1 MTVTIAG
8 LIIHPSPFVFYNYS
22 PWSFFVFYCWL
33 WFAGCLP
40 TCRYPGRVFCLH
52 SRHPSR
58 FWGQII
64 KHKMIKHPMSLQTS
78 FCGTVCIHS
87 EGGCLS
93 GWVHAGDVRWH
104 WLDGWTHRDWVDAST
119 RAGQHSLFMLACYEY
134 NIQLDNVNCANMS
147 LNPYEIENI
156 GRKKLWSIL
165 FWKIL
170 SEIFVVGNFDGNFWW
185 NFCGE

>member
-8 LIIHPSPFVFYNYS
+8 LIIHI
-22 PWSFFVFYCWL
+22 PWSFFVFYFWL
-33 WFAGCLP
+33 SFRGCLP

-52 SRHPSR
+52 SWHPSR